1 MQSFELPLPR
11 FETDFPNFPFVKD
24 AKSRAAIAHFLTDRA
39 SAFEPVVTV
48 FEAGSIDFEFDE

>member
-39 SAFEPVVTV
+39 SAFE
-48 FEAGSIDFEFDE
+48 AGSIDFEFDE